1 MIPEGFTCYDK
12 IVLQEGSKTFK
23 DLFAFLK
30 KHYNVNIES
39 VNKGD
44 LNLYNEY
51 DMDFKKP

>member
-30 KHYNVNIES
+30 KLYNVNIES
-39 VNKGD
+39 VD
-44 LNLYNEY
+44 
-51 DMDFKKP
+51 